1 VGNDVRWLDA
11 EEQRAWRAWLDAHA
25 HLSARLNREL
35 QASSGLSL
43 SDYDV
48 LVHLTDVPDGR
59 LRAYEL
65 GAGLEWEKS
74 RVSRQV
80 GRMADRGLVAKE
92 ASPEDGRGAYVAITP
107 AGRRAIEAAAP
118 AHVELVRTLLFDGL
132 SATQVRTL
140 ASVALSVLERLD
152 GGDPNGPA
160 VASGSRKDEGQPA

>member
-1 VGNDVRWLDA
+1 MPNEVPAERVRWLDP

-48 LVHLTDVPDGR
+48 LVHLTDVPAGR
-59 LRAYEL
+59 LRAFEL
-65 GAGLEWEKS
+65 GDGLEWEKS

-80 GRMADRGLVAKE
+80 TRMAERGLVTRE

-107 AGRRAIEAAAP
+107 AGRKAIEGAAP
-118 AHVELVRTLLFDGL
+118 AHVELVRRLLFDGL
-132 SATQVRTL
+132 TRVQVKTL
-140 ASVALSVLERLD
+140 ADVALSVLARLEE
-152 GGDPNGPA
+152 NH
-160 VASGSRKDEGQPA
+160 